1 MATSLTQNFSKEEF
15 KKNVISNC
23 KSLYRKNI
31 EEANDQEVFQ
41 AVSYAVKDII
51 IDKWIATHKQYEK
64 DDPKMVYY
72 MSMEFLMGRAL
83 GNNMINLCAYDEIKE
98 ALDELGLDINVIED
112 QEPDA
117 ALGNGG
123 LGRLAACFMD
133 SLATLEY
140 PAYGCGIRYK
150 YGMFKQEIKDG
161 YQVEVPDNWL
171 KDGNPFEIKRSEYR
185 YEVKFGG
192 YVRSYRDEKTGRD
205 MFVQEDYRSVI
216 AVPYDI
222 PVLGYGNNTVN
233 SLRIWDA
240 EPVNTFNLNSFDK
253 GDYQKAIEEEN
264 LAKNI
269 VEVLYPN
276 DNHYAGKLR
285 AAQPRLHRQPISCLC
300 AAHLGG
306 SFRNRERHCSPGSL
320 QRQSPH
326 GGFPKCDP
334 CNPSQVA
341 VRRRKVRRRQQFHC
355 PAPSPVPD

>member
-1 MATSLTQNFSKEEF
+1 MCIRDSVWWTHFPFENSNIVKHRPAIVINDDEIAILAMYVTSKDKETPYSIEITDWEQTGLSKVSWARIDRIISISEWNLDRKIGKLTERDLLKILQMCIRDS
-15 KKNVISNC
+15 
-23 KSLYRKNI
+23 
-31 EEANDQEVFQ
+31 
-41 AVSYAVKDII
+41 SYAVKDII

-171 KDGNPFEIKRSEYR
+171 KDGNPFEIKRSEY
-185 YEVKFGG
+185 
-192 YVRSYRDEKTGRD
+192 
-205 MFVQEDYRSVI
+205 
-216 AVPYDI
+216 
-222 PVLGYGNNTVN
+222 L
-233 SLRIWDA
+233 SLIH
-240 EPVNTFNLNSFDK
+240 
-253 GDYQKAIEEEN
+253 I
-264 LAKNI
+264 
-269 VEVLYPN
+269 
-276 DNHYAGKLR
+276 
-285 AAQPRLHRQPISCLC
+285 
-300 AAHLGG
+300 
-306 SFRNRERHCSPGSL
+306 
-320 QRQSPH
+320 
-326 GGFPKCDP
+326 
-334 CNPSQVA
+334 
-341 VRRRKVRRRQQFHC
+341 
-355 PAPSPVPD
+355 

>member
-31 EEANDQEVFQ
+31 EEANQQEVFQ

-222 PVLGYGNNTVN
+222 RFLDMAIILLTLLESGTQ
-233 SLRIWDA
+233 SLLI
-240 EPVNTFNLNSFDK
+240 
-253 GDYQKAIEEEN
+253 
-264 LAKNI
+264 
-269 VEVLYPN
+269 
-276 DNHYAGKLR
+276 
-285 AAQPRLHRQPISCLC
+285 RLTLTLSIRVITRRLS
-300 AAHLGG
+300 
-306 SFRNRERHCSPGSL
+306 RRRTL
-320 QRQSPH
+320 QRILLRY
-326 GGFPKCDP
+326 FILMITIM
-334 CNPSQVA
+334 QV
-341 VRRRKVRRRQQFHC
+341 RN
-355 PAPSPVPD
+355 